1 MPNLISVVGGGGG
14 SVYRRACTP
23 SPKVDEHLAKLNAAK
38 QHMNDAMQVLNDAK
52 AEVDKIKAERAPR

>member
-1 MPNLISVVGGGGG
+1 MLWGGG